1 MSDLTTVQSLAD
13 EALTSSNAFQ
23 DAFAAITV
31 PTGTAEKF
39 AESPRV
45 AASAERAALR
55 LREGTGLLPGEVRGA
70 TSVLDAKLA
79 VGKWNGTAH
88 ALMEAIDAAVKKL
101 MFETTRVTTDIT
113 ERIDDTQ
120 NQLDELTALLTKLKG
135 EKETFARQSA
145 AAKKL
150 GDDAS
155 TATKRAKE
163 AGLDYGWNVGSVD
176 ETASSD
182 GAA

>member
-70 TSVLDAKLA
+70 TSALDAQLA

-88 ALMEAIDAAVKKL
+88 ALAETIDDAVKKL
-101 MFETTRVTTDIT
+101 MFETTRVTTDLD

-120 NQLDELTALLTKLKG
+120 KQLDELTALLASLKT
-135 EKETFARQSA
+135 ERETFTRQSA
-145 AAKKL
+145 TAKKL

-155 TATKRAKE
+155 AFTKSAKE
-163 AGLDYGWNVGSVD
+163 AGLAYGWNLGSVGQD
-176 ETASSD
+176 SSSD